1 MFVLIPL
8 FPLVGAAVNGLL
20 GVRFFSRR
28 AVGAM
33 AVGAA
38 GLGFAAAVAAFAGLL
53 RAADPVS
60 VRTLFTWI
68 PASLVRTASGG
79 TRLAPARP
87 GLPLRLPGR
96 GHDARRHRRGPPD
109 PHLLPR
115 LHGARQEL
123 RPFLLLSQPLHRSPC
138 SSSSSG
144 PTWASCSSAGRA
156 WGFAPISSSAS
167 GSPRTRPPTP
177 AGRPSSPTGSATS
190 VSCSARASSFTP
202 WGRSISAAIAAAV
215 EAGTLA
221 KGTATAAALLL
232 FLGATGKS
240 AQIPLYT
247 WLPDAMEG
255 PTPVSALIHAATMV
269 TAGVYMVARLHTLFT
284 FSGTALTVVALT
296 GAFTA
301 VYAATM
307 GLVQTDIKR
316 VLAYSTI
323 SQIGFMFIG
332 LGVGAYAAGIFHL
345 MTHAFFKSLLF
356 LAAGSVIHALSG
368 EQDMRRMGGLR
379 TRIPRTYRVFLV
391 GALAISGIPGL
402 SGFFSK
408 DEILASAFASGN
420 YLVWA
425 LGLAGAA
432 MTAFYMFR
440 LIFLTFEGEAR
451 SSDEAARHLHESP
464 PVMLVPLEIL
474 AVLADRR
481 RVRRPAPR
489 PRRRGLVRPLPR
501 AERGAPRAS
510 PARGDGGPPHGP
522 LGRRRRRRDRRRP
535 GGLRQAEG
543 RAGPP
548 LRREVPRPLPA
559 RFQEILRRRGLRK
572 DLRGRRPRA
581 RPHRGLDRP
590 ASHRR
595 RGRRR
600 RARASAGSRA
610 GPSPSTRGSS
620 TARSTASAKPTSPS
634 RPACAACRPA
644 ASTTTPWPSCWAS
657 SSSSPSP
664 SPSFKPWRR

>member
-20 GVRFFSRR
+20 GARFFTRR
-28 AVGAM
+28 AVGAV

-38 GLGFAAAVAAFAGLL
+38 GLGFAAAAASFVGLL

-60 VRTLFTWI
+60 VRTLFTWV

-79 TRLAPARP
+79 LAS
-87 GLPLRLPGR
+87 LRLDLAFRYDSLAAVMTLVVTGVGLLIHVYSLGYMAHDRSYARFFSYLNLFTAAMLVLVLGANLGVMFIGWEGVGLCSYLLIGFWFSKDSAANAGR
-96 GHDARRHRRGPPD
+96 KAFITNRVGDFG
-109 PHLLPR
+109 
-115 LHGARQEL
+115 
-123 RPFLLLSQPLHRSPC
+123 FLL
-138 SSSSSG
+138 G
-144 PTWASCSSAGRA
+144 
-156 WGFAPISSSAS
+156 
-167 GSPRTRPPTP
+167 
-177 AGRPSSPTGSATS
+177 TGLLVYALGTLDI
-190 VSCSARASSFTP
+190 
-202 WGRSISAAIAAAV
+202 GAIAAGV
-215 EAGTLA
+215 EAGALA

-379 TRIPRTYRVFLV
+379 RRIPRTYRVFLV

-440 LIFLTFEGEAR
+440 LISLTFEGEAR
-451 SSDEAARHLHESP
+451 SSDESARHVHESP

-474 AVLADRR
+474 AVLAVAGGYVGLPHILGGGAWFGRFLEPSVGRHELHLPAGTEVLLMALATGVAVAGIAAARAVYVRRKGEPARRFAARFPALYRIVSGKYFVDEAYGKVFVGGVLALGRIADWIDRR
-481 RVRRPAPR
+481 VVDGAVDGVAGAL
-489 PRRRGLVRPLPR
+489 RGIS
-501 AERGAPRAS
+501 RGAIAFDE
-510 PARGDGGPPHGP
+510 GVVDGAVDGVGKAH
-522 LGRRRRRRDRRRP
+522 LAVSS
-535 GGLRQAEG
+535 GLRRLQTG
-543 RAGPP
+543 RIYNYALAVVLG
-548 LRREVPRPLPA
+548 VVIVITVA
-559 RFQEILRRRGLRK
+559 VTVF
-572 DLRGRRPRA
+572 
-581 RPHRGLDRP
+581 
-590 ASHRR
+590 
-595 RGRRR
+595 
-600 RARASAGSRA
+600 
-610 GPSPSTRGSS
+610 
-620 TARSTASAKPTSPS
+620 
-634 RPACAACRPA
+634 
-644 ASTTTPWPSCWAS
+644 
-657 SSSSPSP
+657 
-664 SPSFKPWRR
+664 